1 MCVKV
6 VDDIKTSYGKLA
18 EATPKGNKV
27 ELAEKALG
35 KHCGLKSLSAKD
47 HKLVRAPHALGK
59 GARRRQTYDWSVVC
73 SRRSATRSSRSRR
86 TWLAR

>member
-1 MCVKV
+1 VCVKV
-6 VDDIKTSYGKLA
+6 VDDIKTSYAKLA
-18 EATPKGNKV
+18 EATSKGNKV

-47 HKLVRAPHALGK
+47 HKLVRAPEALGR
-59 GARRRQTYDWSVVC
+59 GTPWRQTYDWSVLC
-73 SRRSATRSSRSRR
+73 WRCSATRWSRSRR